1 MKAYFDAWP
10 WWLATLRTALVSR
23 ALWLLYCVCVDW
35 AFADHAAKGVTEFE
49 LASSL
54 SFSLSTFTKW
64 DSAHFLNLAA
74 RGYKHEMEAVF
85 FPLYPT
91 IVGKL
96 AKYTQELISHRVLF
110 ANTLVATS
118 LLVNGIY
125 YCLSCL
131 LLWLLL
137 EKWRVSLK
145 WRKKCVVAVYII
157 FNPMAAFATTCY
169 SESQY
174 SFFAWLGMYLL
185 EVSNPWGGCGAI
197 IAFFMASWTRSNG
210 ILNTIFGISTF
221 LKGYRR
227 RSVRLLAVGAG
238 VCLASALPLVLNDL
252 ANFRCFCA
260 PASAGGSMIYA
271 EICGSLREC
280 SDMPD
285 RPLWAPLMSEYVAH
299 VTANGGLYYSHL
311 QKKFWNVGLL
321 SSFTLKQLPNIML
334 ATPIVLIAGN
344 TLSSC
349 TSSKLRGA
357 PWWHLLAN
365 LLLGLTVAHVQI
377 TTRLLLAACP
387 LMYFGIVDLIIAQEE
402 KSTRP
407 WVLVFVVLFSVGGA
421 ALHCNFFPWT

>member
-1 MKAYFDAWP
+1 
-10 WWLATLRTALVSR
+10 
-23 ALWLLYCVCVDW
+23 
-35 AFADHAAKGVTEFE
+35 
-49 LASSL
+49 
-54 SFSLSTFTKW
+54 
-64 DSAHFLNLAA
+64 
-74 RGYKHEMEAVF
+74 
-85 FPLYPT
+85 
-91 IVGKL
+91 
-96 AKYTQELISHRVLF
+96 
-110 ANTLVATS
+110 
-118 LLVNGIY
+118 
-125 YCLSCL
+125 
-131 LLWLLL
+131 
-137 EKWRVSLK
+137 
-145 WRKKCVVAVYII
+145 
-157 FNPMAAFATTCY
+157 
-169 SESQY
+169 
-174 SFFAWLGMYLL
+174 
-185 EVSNPWGGCGAI
+185 
-197 IAFFMASWTRSNG
+197 
-210 ILNTIFGISTF
+210 
-221 LKGYRR
+221 
-227 RSVRLLAVGAG
+227 
-238 VCLASALPLVLNDL
+238 
-252 ANFRCFCA
+252 
-260 PASAGGSMIYA
+260 MIYA

-280 SDMPD
+280 SDMPN

-377 TTRLLLAACP
+377 TSRLLLAACP